1 MIVVGQADLYFVGD
15 LVLDLSSSSFLE
27 RLGVS
32 P

>member
-15 LVLDLSSSSFLE
+15 LVLDLSSSFLE